1 MAIAASQEALLLC
14 SYHLCDSAA
23 KSRLV
28 GLAVGKVNYKQSEGN
43 AHKLSSTRQHASAQ
57 HQARLGQS
65 PKSNGLI
72 SSDLPNLRQVALLA
86 ILV

>member
-1 MAIAASQEALLLC
+1 MAIASSQEALLLC

-23 KSRLV
+23 KSRLM
-28 GLAVGKVNYKQSEGN
+28 GLAVGSVSCKKSEGN
-43 AHKLSSTRQHASAQ
+43 AHKLSSTRQHASAH
-57 HQARLGQS
+57 HQARPGQS

-72 SSDLPNLRQVALLA
+72 SSDLPNIRQVALLT